1 MADKIAVF
9 VGTDKGGFILTSDLS
24 RARWNFSGPHL
35 KGYSIY
41 HMIPDPR
48 DGSIYMAANHAVYGP
63 EVVRSTDMGASWTHS
78 DAEPRFPEDSDRKM
92 EALWHIEPGRP
103 AEHGVLYLGADPAS
117 LWKSEDS
124 GKTWHEMAALQDHP
138 SKPDWIPGA
147 GGMCLHTIGLHPH
160 DLGKIAL
167 GISAVGFFQTDDGG
181 ETWSL
186 RTEGIPPASEPHAD
200 PASCRCVHKFVTD
213 PNDPDVFYQQNHMGL
228 FRSRNAGVTW
238 QDIGGGMPET
248 FGFPIATHTRKSGTI
263 WVSPAEGPDF
273 RAPADGAFKV
283 FKSEDGGDS
292 WRAVTLGLP
301 QENAYLTAMREAMA
315 VDGADPLGVYVGV
328 KTGTLFG
335 SSDEGESWQTI
346 APHLPPILSVEA
358 TVL

>member
-41 HMIPDPR
+41 HMIPAPR

-78 DAEPRFPEDSDRKM
+78 EAEPRFPEDSDRKM

-124 GKTWHEMAALQDHP
+124 GKTW
-138 SKPDWIPGA
+138 
-147 GGMCLHTIGLHPH
+147 
-160 DLGKIAL
+160 
-167 GISAVGFFQTDDGG
+167 
-181 ETWSL
+181 SL

-200 PASCRCVHKFVTD
+200 PASCLCVHKFVTD

-248 FGFPIATHTRKSGTI
+248 FGFPIAAHTRKSGTI

-292 WRAVTLGLP
+292 WRAVTPGLP